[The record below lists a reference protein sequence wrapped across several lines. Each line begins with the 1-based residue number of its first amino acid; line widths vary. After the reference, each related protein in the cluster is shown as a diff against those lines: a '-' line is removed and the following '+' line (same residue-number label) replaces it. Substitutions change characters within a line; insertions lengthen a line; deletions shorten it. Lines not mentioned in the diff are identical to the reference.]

1 MDIKN
6 KVMLLYV
13 VIGDLK
19 LELALVVLSLDW
31 LLSTHCLNIILEM
44 QPL

>member
-1 MDIKN
+1 MDLQN
-6 KVMLLYV
+6 KVISLYV

-19 LELALVVLSLDW
+19 LELALEMLSLDW
-31 LLSTHCLNIILEM
+31 LLPTHSLNIILEM